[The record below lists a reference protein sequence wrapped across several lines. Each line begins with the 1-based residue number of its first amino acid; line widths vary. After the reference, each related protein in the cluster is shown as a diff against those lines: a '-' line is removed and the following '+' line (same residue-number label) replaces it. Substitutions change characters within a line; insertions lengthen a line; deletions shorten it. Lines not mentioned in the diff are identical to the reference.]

1 MHRTAPRLAR
11 ILACAAV
18 PVMFLAAGCGGSD
31 SGSDSGSG
39 SSDEGKKAATP
50 ATGSTPTV
58 AAAKFGA
65 LPPVCD
71 SLSAKTV
78 EKLVPGTDHKK
89 GKALPA
95 ADINEAASC
104 LWAGLDG
111 YQYRSLTLSLKRFD
125 SDPALG
131 SGDDRAKKYAADQA
145 DKARVA
151 DGAKDSQT
159 GEGAIADSAVTVRT
173 KSKKDGVDF
182 RNQTV
187 VVRTANVVITVEYD
201 GAGYEDA
208 KTPDAAKLLDQA
220 EDAAKEVA
228 ESIAKTGEG
237 KDDGSGSSSGQSD
250 STTGG
255 GSKTGDA
262 DSKSGDA
269 DSKSGDTSSGK
280 GSSPK
285 H

>member
-31 SGSDSGSG
+31 SGSD
-39 SSDEGKKAATP
+39 DKKKETRTP
-50 ATGSTPTV
+50 TASPTPTV
-58 AAAKFGA
+58 AAAKFDE
-65 LPPVCD
+65 LPKVCD
-71 SLSAKTV
+71 SLSAKTIG
-78 EKLVPGTDHKK
+78 KLVPGAEHKK

-95 ADINEAASC
+95 ADVNEAASC

-111 YQYRSLTLSLKRFD
+111 YEYRSLTLSLKRFD

-131 SGDDRAKKYAADQA
+131 SGDERATKYAADQA
-145 DKARVA
+145 DKARAA
-151 DGAKDSQT
+151 DAAKDSQT
-159 GEGAIADSAVTVRT
+159 GEAAIADSATTVRT

-228 ESIAKTGEG
+228 ELVAKSGG
-237 KDDGSGSSSGQSD
+237 KDGGNESGKPGSGSSTRKPD
-250 STTGG
+250 
-255 GSKTGDA
+255 SKTSA
-262 DSKSGDA
+262 KPSSK
-269 DSKSGDTSSGK
+269 TSSKTSTKPSGK
-280 GSSPK
+280 ATVSK